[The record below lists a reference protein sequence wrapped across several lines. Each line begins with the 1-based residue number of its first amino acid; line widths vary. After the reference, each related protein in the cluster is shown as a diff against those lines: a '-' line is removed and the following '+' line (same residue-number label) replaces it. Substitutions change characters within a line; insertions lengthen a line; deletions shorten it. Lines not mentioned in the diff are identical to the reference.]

1 MRTIAFDTYPYIKN
15 LETKGGFSEA
25 QAESIIEAI
34 NGAQE
39 ALFSAIATKADI
51 AQLTNSITQL
61 TSHISQFATK
71 TDLADLR
78 TATNTALAELR
89 TETKTDL
96 ADLRTATDTGLAGLR
111 TELAKVE
118 TKIAHTQSE
127 TIKWMLG
134 GFISIAGLM
143 AALHFI
149 H

>member
-15 LETKGGFSEA
+15 LETKGGFSET

-34 NGAQE
+34 SGAQE

-71 TDLADLR
+71 TDLAGLR
-78 TATNTALAELR
+78 TATE
-89 TETKTDL
+89 
-96 ADLRTATDTGLAGLR
+96 TGLAGLR
-111 TELAKVE
+111 TELAKIE
-118 TKIAHTQSE
+118 TKIAHTKSE

-134 GFISIAGLM
+134 CFISIAGLM

>member
-34 NGAQE
+34 SGAQE

-51 AQLTNSITQL
+51 AQLTNSITPL
-61 TSHISQFATK
+61 TSHISQFA
-71 TDLADLR
+71 
-78 TATNTALAELR
+78 
-89 TETKTDL
+89 TKTDL

-118 TKIAHTQSE
+118 TKIVHTQSE